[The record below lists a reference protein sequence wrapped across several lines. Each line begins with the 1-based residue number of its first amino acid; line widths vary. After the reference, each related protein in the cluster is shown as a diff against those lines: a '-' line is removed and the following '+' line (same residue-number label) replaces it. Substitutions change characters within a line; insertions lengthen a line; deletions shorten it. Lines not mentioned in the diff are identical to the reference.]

1 MYKINL
7 RPHDQLALSVETGSG
22 GLGTQVSSRDAEKT

>member
-7 RPHDQLALSVETGSG
+7 RQHNQLALSVETGSG
-22 GLGTQVSSRDAEKT
+22 GLGTQVSGRDGENT